1 MRLSRFSLVLAMLLW
16 TVGSLAVVRSSNGQ
30 GQHVLL
36 NDFYSHSSRPDVYGG
51 DSVIIFISRRGYEV
65 DVLEPGRYVVA
76 RNFAGVKV
84 SGKVRILNRRTLAVG
99 RTVVPLSHVRSITV
113 KSSLY
118 PFSKAVFDAGKNL
131 AFKFTGKMFKKL
143 GFSSTGPAAILLLV
157 IGLLVAFVFVILG
170 LLLMFV
176 ALPGIMVGKRYD
188 VRNWKIL
195 IKPRRR

>member
-1 MRLSRFSLVLAMLLW
+1 MRYGRFFIVWILVLLSINSFAIHTQLP
-16 TVGSLAVVRSSNGQ
+16 VQKNNGSQ
-30 GQHVLL
+30 
-36 NDFYSHSSRPDVYGG
+36 VYKVTGYG
-51 DSVIIFISRRGYEV
+51 NDSVIIFVSRRGYEV

-84 SGKVRILNRRTLAVG
+84 AGRVRILNRRTLAVG
-99 RTVVPLSHVRSITV
+99 RTVVPLSHVKSITV

-157 IGLLVAFVFVILG
+157 IGLLVAIVFVILG
-170 LLLMFV
+170 LLLMLI
-176 ALPGIMVGKRYD
+176 ALPGIMVGRRYD
-188 VRNWKIL
+188 VRNWKIM